1 MGSDQDDWLRR
12 NTLTATEIAI
22 RKDRERQAFARSWV
36 RSSAKILAREHAI
49 YGGPF
54 RSKPITVAS
63 IAAAGASIDAAPAMP
78 QREAMGAA
86 ASASIDDKL
95 WAVLGDR
102 DRWLR
107 AGYSAQLTEFLD
119 KHLGIKP
126 GQPAPAAPSDLPT
139 DPELRALV
147 LQIRELAKD

>member
-12 NTLTATEIAI
+12 NTLTASEIAI
-22 RKDRERQAFARSWV
+22 RKDRERQAFARSWS

-63 IAAAGASIDAAPAMP
+63 IAAAGASIDA
-78 QREAMGAA
+78 G
-86 ASASIDDKL
+86 
-95 WAVLGDR
+95 WG
-102 DRWLR
+102 RWPR
-107 AGYSAQLTEFLD
+107 AGYSAQFTEFLD

-126 GQPAPAAPSDLPT
+126 SQPAPAAPSDLPT

-147 LQIRELAKD
+147 LQIRELAKE

>member
-12 NTLTATEIAI
+12 NTLTASEIAI
-22 RKDRERQAFARSWV
+22 RKDRERRLLSRKRIA
-36 RSSAKILAREHAI
+36 EHAI

-54 RSKPITVAS
+54 KSKPITVAS
-63 IAAAGASIDAAPAMP
+63 IAAAGASIDAVPAMP

-86 ASASIDDKL
+86 AAAAIDDKVREL
-95 WAVLGDR
+95 LAQA
-102 DRWLR
+102 
-107 AGYSAQLTEFLD
+107 AGVRLNDFTEFLD
-119 KHLGIKP
+119 KHYFGTGSDPDFHVKS
-126 GQPAPAAPSDLPT
+126 PAPAAPSDLPT

>member
-1 MGSDQDDWLRR
+1 MNSDQDDWLRR

-22 RKDRERQAFARSWV
+22 RKDRERQAFARSWS
-36 RSSAKILAREHAI
+36 RSSAKILAREREHAI

-54 RSKPITVAS
+54 KSKPITVAS
-63 IAAAGASIDAAPAMP
+63 MP

-86 ASASIDDKL
+86 AAAAIDDKVREL
-95 WAVLGDR
+95 LA
-102 DRWLR
+102 R
-107 AGYSAQLTEFLD
+107 AAGVQLNDFNEFLD
-119 KHLGIKP
+119 KHYFGIKP

-147 LQIRELAKD
+147 LQIRELAKE

>member
-22 RKDRERQAFARSWV
+22 RKDRERQAFARSWS

-63 IAAAGASIDAAPAMP
+63 IAAAGASIDAVPAMP
-78 QREAMGAA
+78 QREAEAA
-86 ASASIDDKL
+86 AFDGKL
-95 WAVLGDR
+95 
-102 DRWLR
+102 WLR

-119 KHLGIKP
+119 KHLYGVDPDFEVKKS
-126 GQPAPAAPSDLPT
+126 PAPAAPSDLPT

-147 LQIRELAKD
+147 LQIRELAKE

>member
-22 RKDRERQAFARSWV
+22 RKDRERQAFARSWS

-63 IAAAGASIDAAPAMP
+63 IAAAGASIDAVPAMP

-86 ASASIDDKL
+86 AAAAIDDKVREL
-95 WAVLGDR
+95 LA
-102 DRWLR
+102 R
-107 AGYSAQLTEFLD
+107 AAGVQLNDFTEFLD
-119 KHLGIKP
+119 KHYFGIKP